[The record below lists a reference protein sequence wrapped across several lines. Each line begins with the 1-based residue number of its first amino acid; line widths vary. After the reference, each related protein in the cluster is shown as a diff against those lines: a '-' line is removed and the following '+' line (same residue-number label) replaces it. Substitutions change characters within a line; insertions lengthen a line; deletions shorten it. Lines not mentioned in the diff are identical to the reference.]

1 MDAGRGLRR
10 GRFRPEFRRP
20 ALGPAGRGRP
30 TRHSGGRPRRLLRA
44 VRDRASPRDPRPQGQ
59 DRQRAGA
66 GVSPARLSGEHRGT
80 RGPGPSQG
88 HRLGD
93 TSPRQSDATPR
104 RREDRCLPRISART
118 PGTPG
123 EGDRARSGQQLRGPT
138 LVAILLLRGIHTPG
152 VRPEVPGADQAGVAR
167 HSESGRR
174 LCPGAGTD
182 RRVSGRQG
190 LHAELQLRPANH
202 ERASLRQVAGVRPR
216 GYGTLL
222 CPPPVRGRHGQ
233 VQPPEDPR
241 PGHQLALSQ
250 RAEEGA
256 EGVDAAGAS
265 RSGDRVMER
274 RTFVGTLT
282 GGFLAAPL
290 AAEAQQPGQR
300 YRIGFISMRSGPAD
314 NPQLDAFRD
323 GLRELGYV
331 EGRDIVLEIRY
342 AAGKRAKL
350 PDLATELVRL
360 KVDLIVTQ
368 SGIAANVAK
377 KVTRTIPIVMVS
389 SGDAVGQGL
398 VASLAR
404 PGGNVTGLT
413 MISP

>member
-88 HRLGD
+88 HQLGD

-138 LVAILLLRGIHTPG
+138 LVAILLLHGIHTPG
-152 VRPEVPGADQAGVAR
+152 VRPEVPGGDQAGVAR

-182 RRVSGRQG
+182 RRVSGTQG

-256 EGVDAAGAS
+256 EGVDAAAS
-265 RSGDRVMER
+265 GSGDRVVSSNSHRARLMFVTLTAARLERSLSPALEAVHAWLDSWSGIGVIER
-274 RTFVGTLT
+274 R
-282 GGFLAAPL
+282 
-290 AAEAQQPGQR
+290 AAEK
-300 YRIGFISMRSGPAD
+300 GFD
-314 NPQLDAFRD
+314 LQLT
-323 GLRELGYV
+323 
-331 EGRDIVLEIRY
+331 RY
-342 AAGKRAKL
+342 ANEGWRATFYVSGRERSTTR
-350 PDLATELVRL
+350 ATAWERTPWRAVQ
-360 KVDLIVTQ
+360 T
-368 SGIAANVAK
+368 AAWEAL
-377 KVTRTIPIVMVS
+377 RRPE
-389 SGDAVGQGL
+389 
-398 VASLAR
+398 VAS
-404 PGGNVTGLT
+404 
-413 MISP
+413 